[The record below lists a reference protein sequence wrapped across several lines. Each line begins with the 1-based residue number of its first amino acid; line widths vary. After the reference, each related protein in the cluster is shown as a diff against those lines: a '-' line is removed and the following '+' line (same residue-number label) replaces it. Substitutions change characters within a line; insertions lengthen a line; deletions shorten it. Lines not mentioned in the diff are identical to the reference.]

1 MSDKNNK
8 DYNSEEFITKL
19 KTFKKQEM
27 ISFRNLQNIDLTTY
41 NNIFANFYFSDILIE
56 DFDSFLKLLDNIKN
70 EFKPE
75 LLKFY
80 DIQTIKNDGKFS
92 FNKFNSY

>member
-27 ISFRNLQNIDLTTY
+27 IRT
-41 NNIFANFYFSDILIE
+41 LI
-56 DFDSFLKLLDNIKN
+56 
-70 EFKPE
+70 
-75 LLKFY
+75 
-80 DIQTIKNDGKFS
+80 
-92 FNKFNSY
+92 

>member
-41 NNIFANFYFSDILIE
+41 NNIFANFQFSDILIE

-92 FNKFNSY
+92 FINLI